1 MKIALGIFLFAMAQ
15 VVIWFQLNSQFV
27 WEWWKDKPLLSVG
40 LFAIPSSLL
49 LWYATSVTVAETK
62 ELWAARLIAFGASY
76 LTFPLMT
83 WVFAGESMFTTKT
96 MICTFLAFTIVGVQI
111 LWR

>member
-1 MKIALGIFLFAMAQ
+1 MKIALGIFLFALAQ

-27 WEWWKDKPLLSVG
+27 WDWWKGKALLSVG

-83 WVFAGESMFTTKT
+83 WAIAGESMFTAKT
-96 MICTFLAFTIVGVQI
+96 MICTVLAFMIVGVQV